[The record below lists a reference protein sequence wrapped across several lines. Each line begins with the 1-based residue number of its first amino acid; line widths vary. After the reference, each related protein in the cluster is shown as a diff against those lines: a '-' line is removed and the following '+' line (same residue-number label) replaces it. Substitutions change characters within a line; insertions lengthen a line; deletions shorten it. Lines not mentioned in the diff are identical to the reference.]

1 MHKPKILPL
10 ILFFVL
16 FVPSAFYAFTVG
28 IFWIVVVA
36 FILALLIS
44 LSIKIADHWERAIV
58 LRLGKFAGLKGPGV
72 FIIVPFFDTI
82 PYWVDLRIVS
92 TAFSAEKTLTK
103 NTVPV
108 DVEAVLFWKV
118 NDPVKAA
125 LEVENY
131 RNTIS
136 MAAQTA
142 LIEVIGKSLLS
153 DMLEGRNKL
162 DIELKEIIDKR
173 TSSWG
178 IDVISVEIRDVLIPS
193 ELQDAMS
200 MQAQAEQER
209 QARVIL
215 GDSEKQIAE
224 KFSQAALSYKNN
236 PTALHLRAMNMLYE
250 GMKGKSV
257 FVIIPSSVLDT
268 MTLGVKG
275 DLNEHGPEI
284 NAISEKILH
293 ELKEKAKVENDN
305 VQE

>member
-1 MHKPKILPL
+1 MHKPKILPF

-28 IFWIVVVA
+28 IFWIGVVA
-36 FILALLIS
+36 FGVALLIS
-44 LSIKIADHWERAIV
+44 VSFKIADHWERAIV